1 MYLVAKQVLIFRFCV
16 LLIFINN
23 MDSCYLDMAQQLA
36 EETYTT
42 IPDAYKYLIYIPV

>member
-23 MDSCYLDMAQQLA
+23 MHPCYLDMAQLA